1 MTNVYALQFPSFSTK
16 EKLLAG
22 LFDVNNIVIV
32 KIKALPTAVCQQYE
46 KRTLDILEM
55 MDMTNVV
62 NFKK

>member
-32 KIKALPTAVCQQYE
+32 KIKAFLHSPQ
-46 KRTLDILEM
+46 LS
-55 MDMTNVV
+55 V
-62 NFKK
+62 NSMRKEL